1 MSWPPI
7 DLSSA
12 AGELPG
18 PGNYPATISDI
29 RIYEKPDVVW
39 LNVEFT
45 LDNTKASPRGAL
57 YAVAA
62 TEGSRYLGRVVEGLR
77 FLLRLSL
84 AVGIEI
90 ADADIEDL
98 PSLLLGKR
106 LEVTVAHSMRDGMPD
121 LVVRSMRPLLASK

>member
-1 MSWPPI
+1 MSWERI
-7 DLSSA
+7 DFSA
-12 AGELPG
+12 AAGKLPP
-18 PGNYPATISDI
+18 PGSYPATISDI
-29 RIYEKPDVVW
+29 RIYQKPDVVW
-39 LNVEFT
+39 LNVLFT
-45 LDNTKASPRGAL
+45 LDNTKASPQGAL

-77 FLLRLSL
+77 FLHRLLL

-90 ADADIEDL
+90 AGADIEDL
-98 PSLLLGKR
+98 PGLLLGKR